1 MSDDSGKGSL
11 VMKFWRMS
19 LLIFG
24 GVVLLVLAV
33 ELIKTIWWILALAAV
48 ISVGVGALIRWW
60 RYGSLW

>member
-11 VMKFWRMS
+11 AMKFWRMS

-48 ISVGVGALIRWW
+48 ISVVVGGLIRWW